1 MCLSA
6 EVSFAAAAILVPAG
20 TATIV
25 RAIRSDVRYLA
36 IGTLPLLFGLQQFVE
51 GLVWTA
57 GAAGDA
63 ALASQYS
70 LVYMFFTWIVWPIWV
85 PLSAYAIETGARRR
99 ILIPFIIAGAMLG
112 GLQYLPYFTHQGWLT
127 TSFFQWSVRYQ
138 DINLLD
144 YLIPRTVTYAI
155 YLTLVIVPFLL
166 VRDRDV
172 KIFGL
177 LVMAVVVVTYVFFS
191 YAYISVFCFGAAIVS
206 LHLIYMVWHKG
217 RATGS
222 RDAAQPGGSRSRTL

>member
-1 MCLSA
+1 M
-6 EVSFAAAAILVPAG
+6 PAG
-20 TATIV
+20 TATMV

-85 PLSAYAIETGARRR
+85 PLSAYALETGARRR

-112 GLQYLPYFTHQGWLT
+112 GLQYLPYFAHQGWLT

-144 YLIPRTVTYAI
+144 YLIPRAVTYAI

-177 LVMAVVVVTYVFFS
+177 LVMAVVIVTYVFFS

-206 LHLIYMVWHKG
+206 FHLIFVVWRKG
-217 RATGS
+217 HGTGS
-222 RDAAQPGGSRSRTL
+222 RDAAQPDGSCSRTQ